1 MEETTE
7 QGQTITP
14 SLQSFRNAIRNLD
27 ISGIFIFFLLA
38 SPKKKNTSK
47 QTNKQKERWEG
58 HRNSCGQLHWVKI
71 LIKKSKQ
78 EILENTAIQEKL
90 QLRTYNKLLDE
101 TKEEHCYILNR

>member
-1 MEETTE
+1 MEETKQ

-14 SLQSFRNAIRNLD
+14 GLQSFRNAIRNLD
-27 ISGIFIFFLLA
+27 ISGIFIIFLLA
-38 SPKKKNTSK
+38 SPKKKKNTSK
-47 QTNKQKERWEG
+47 QTNKQKERWQG

-90 QLRTYNKLLDE
+90 QLHTTSYWTRKRKSTV
-101 TKEEHCYILNR
+101 TF

>member
-1 MEETTE
+1 MEETKQ

-27 ISGIFIFFLLA
+27 ISGIFYFFFISFA
-38 SPKKKNTSK
+38 QKKNTSK
-47 QTNKQKERWEG
+47 QTNKQKERWQG

-90 QLRTYNKLLDE
+90 QLHTTSYWRRQRKSTV
-101 TKEEHCYILNR
+101 TF